1 MLWSEFLT
9 GLDKLRS
16 DIRASRLPHD
26 KVNDFDPILNT
37 LQSLIVLQPLPKEE
51 LKKPEEMKENDSPPG
66 DSRMLQV
73 GEVKGYVEPR
83 TTHLIVRA
91 PVLEDG
97 EELLAG
103 EEGDE

>member
-1 MLWSEFLT
+1 MLWSEFLK

-16 DIRASRLPHD
+16 DIRAGRALQD
-26 KVNDFDPILNT
+26 EINDFDSILST
-37 LQSLIVLQPLPKEE
+37 FRSLIILQPLPKEE
-51 LKKPEEMKENDSPPG
+51 LKKPEEMKEYDSPPG

-83 TTHLIVRA
+83 LTKLIVRP

-97 EELLAG
+97 EDALAG